1 MTITRTLVLGSTSPY
16 RRELM
21 QRLHTPFETA
31 APDIDETRLPDESA
45 RNMVLRLSLQKAQAV
60 AAQHPDALIIGSD
73 QCAVLHEQIIGKPG
87 SHENAVK
94 QLQNSSGE
102 TVAFLT
108 GLCLYDS
115 RDGSYQLDVVP
126 FSVDFRELTGAEI
139 DAYLRKDQPYNCAG
153 SFRSESLG
161 ITLFKRMHGDDPS
174 ALMGLTLIRLSE
186 MHKQAGINLLEETP
200 PQPTPYQGR
209 E

>member
-1 MTITRTLVLGSTSPY
+1 
-16 RRELM
+16 M
-21 QRLHTPFETA
+21 QRLHCPFETA
-31 APDIDETRLPDESA
+31 APNIDETRLEGESA
-45 RNMVLRLSLQKAQAV
+45 REMVLRLSLQKAQAV

-73 QCAVLHEQIIGKPG
+73 QCAVLHEQVIGKPG

-94 QLQNSSGE
+94 QLQHSSGQ

-126 FSVDFRELTGAEI
+126 FAVDFRELSDAEI

-174 ALMGLTLIRLSE
+174 ALMGLPLIRLSE
-186 MHKQAGINLLEETP
+186 MLKQAGVDLLAA
-200 PQPTPYQGR
+200 
-209 E
+209 

>member
-1 MTITRTLVLGSTSPY
+1 MMRTLVLGSTSPY

-21 QRLHTPFETA
+21 QRLHCPFETA
-31 APDIDETRLPDESA
+31 APDIDETRLASESA
-45 RNMVLRLSLQKAQAV
+45 RDMVLRLSLQKAQAV
-60 AAQHPDALIIGSD
+60 AAQHTDALIIGSD
-73 QCAVLHEQIIGKPG
+73 QCAVLHEQVIGKPG

-94 QLQNSSGE
+94 QLQNSSGQ

-126 FSVDFRELTGAEI
+126 FSVDFHDLNAAEI

-161 ITLFKRMHGDDPS
+161 ITLFKRMYGDDPT
-174 ALMGLTLIRLSE
+174 ALMGLPLIRLNE
-186 MHKQAGINLLEETP
+186 MLRQAGVNLLTA
-200 PQPTPYQGR
+200 
-209 E
+209 

>member
-1 MTITRTLVLGSTSPY
+1 MTERKLILGSTSPY

-31 APDIDETRLPDESA
+31 APDIDETRLEGESA
-45 RNMVLRLSLQKAQAV
+45 RDMVLRLSLEKARKV
-60 AAQHPDALIIGSD
+60 AEQHPDALIIGSD

-102 TVAFLT
+102 TVYFLT

-126 FSVDFRELTGAEI
+126 FQVDFRELTDGEI
-139 DAYLRKDQPYNCAG
+139 DRYLRKDQPYNCAG

-161 ITLFKRMHGDDPS
+161 ITLFKRMTGDDPT
-174 ALMGLTLIRLSE
+174 ALMGLPLIRLSQMLKE
-186 MHKQAGINLLEETP
+186 AGVDLLA
-200 PQPTPYQGR
+200 G
-209 E
+209 

>member
-1 MTITRTLVLGSTSPY
+1 MTRRLILGSTSPY

-21 QRLHTPFETA
+21 QRLAIPFETA
-31 APDIDETRLPDESA
+31 APDIDETRYDGESA
-45 RNMVLRLSLQKAQAV
+45 RDMVLRLSLQKAQAV
-60 AAQHPDALIIGSD
+60 AAQYPDALIIGSD
-73 QCAVLHEQIIGKPG
+73 QCAVLHEQVIGKPG
-87 SHENAVK
+87 NHENAVQ
-94 QLQNSSGE
+94 QLQNSSGK

-126 FSVDFRELTGAEI
+126 FAVDFRELNAAEI

-161 ITLFKRMHGDDPS
+161 ITLFKRMHGDDPT
-174 ALMGLTLIRLSE
+174 ALMGLPLIRLSQ
-186 MHKQAGINLLEETP
+186 MLKQAGMDLLAA
-200 PQPTPYQGR
+200 
-209 E
+209 

>member
-1 MTITRTLVLGSTSPY
+1 MTTRNLILGSTSPY

-21 QRLHTPFETA
+21 QRLHIAFNAA
-31 APDIDETRLPDESA
+31 APDIDETRHDGESA
-45 RNMVLRLSLQKAQAV
+45 RDMVLRLSLEKAQAV

-73 QCAVLHEQIIGKPG
+73 QCAILHDQVIGKPG

-94 QLQNSSGE
+94 QLQNSSAQ

-126 FSVDFRELTGAEI
+126 FSVDFRELTDEEI
-139 DAYLRKDQPYNCAG
+139 DRYLRKDQPYNCAG

-161 ITLFKRMHGDDPS
+161 ITLFKRMYGDDPT
-174 ALMGLTLIRLSE
+174 ALMGLPLIRLSE
-186 MHKQAGINLLEETP
+186 MLKQAGVDLL
-200 PQPTPYQGR
+200 G
-209 E
+209 

>member
-1 MTITRTLVLGSTSPY
+1 MTTRNLILGSTSPY

-21 QRLHTPFETA
+21 QRLHIAFSTA
-31 APDIDETRLPDESA
+31 APDIDETRHDGESA
-45 RNMVLRLSLQKAQAV
+45 RDMVLRLSLEKVQAV

-73 QCAVLHEQIIGKPG
+73 QCAILHDQVIGKPD

-94 QLQNSSGE
+94 QLQNSSAQ

-126 FSVDFRELTGAEI
+126 FSVDFRELTDEEI
-139 DAYLRKDQPYNCAG
+139 DRYLRKDQPYNCAG

-161 ITLFKRMHGDDPS
+161 ITLFKRMYGDDPT
-174 ALMGLTLIRLSE
+174 ALMGLPLIRLSE
-186 MHKQAGINLLEETP
+186 MLKQAGVDLL
-200 PQPTPYQGR
+200 G
-209 E
+209 

>member
-1 MTITRTLVLGSTSPY
+1 MTRTLILGSTSPY

-21 QRLHTPFETA
+21 QRLQTPFTTA
-31 APDIDETRLPDESA
+31 APDIDETRRMGESA
-45 RNMVLRLSLQKAQAV
+45 RDMVLRLSLEKAQAV

-73 QCAVLHEQIIGKPG
+73 QCAVLHEQVIGKPG

-94 QLQNSSGE
+94 QLQHSSGQ

-126 FSVDFRELTGAEI
+126 FEVDFRELTDGEI
-139 DAYLRKDQPYNCAG
+139 DRYLRKDQPYNCAG

-161 ITLFKRMHGDDPS
+161 ITLFKRMYGDDPT
-174 ALMGLTLIRLSE
+174 ALMGLPLIRLSQ
-186 MHKQAGINLLEETP
+186 MLQQAGLDLLAA
-200 PQPTPYQGR
+200 
-209 E
+209 

>member
-1 MTITRTLVLGSTSPY
+1 MPRKLILGSTSPY

-31 APDIDETRLPDESA
+31 APDIDETRLDGESA
-45 RNMVLRLSLQKAQAV
+45 HDMVLRLSLAKARKV
-60 AAQHPDALIIGSD
+60 AEQHPDALIIGSD
-73 QCAVLHEQIIGKPG
+73 QCAVLHEQVIGKPG

-94 QLQNSSGE
+94 QLQNSSAQ

-126 FSVDFRELTGAEI
+126 FSVDFRELADGEI
-139 DAYLRKDQPYNCAG
+139 ERYLRKDQPYNCAG

-161 ITLFKRMHGDDPS
+161 ITLFKRMYGDDPT
-174 ALMGLTLIRLSE
+174 ALMGLPLIRLSE
-186 MHKQAGINLLEETP
+186 MLRAAGLDLL
-200 PQPTPYQGR
+200 G
-209 E
+209 

>member
-1 MTITRTLVLGSTSPY
+1 
-16 RRELM
+16 
-21 QRLHTPFETA
+21 
-31 APDIDETRLPDESA
+31 
-45 RNMVLRLSLQKAQAV
+45 
-60 AAQHPDALIIGSD
+60 
-73 QCAVLHEQIIGKPG
+73 LHEQIIGKPG

-174 ALMGLTLIRLSE
+174 ALMGLPLIRLSE
-186 MHKQAGINLLEETP
+186 MLKQAGINLLEETP
-200 PQPTPYQGR
+200 PQPSPYQGR

>member
-1 MTITRTLVLGSTSPY
+1 MTTRNLILGSTSPY

-21 QRLHTPFETA
+21 QRLHIAFNTA
-31 APDIDETRLPDESA
+31 APDIDETRHDGESA
-45 RNMVLRLSLQKAQAV
+45 RDMVLRLSLEKVQAV

-73 QCAVLHEQIIGKPG
+73 QCAILHDQVIGKPD

-94 QLQNSSGE
+94 QLQNSSAQ

-126 FSVDFRELTGAEI
+126 FSVDFRELTDEEI
-139 DAYLRKDQPYNCAG
+139 DRYLRKDQPYNCAG

-161 ITLFKRMHGDDPS
+161 ITLFKRMYGDDPT
-174 ALMGLTLIRLSE
+174 ALMGLPLIRLSE
-186 MHKQAGINLLEETP
+186 MLKQAGVDLL
-200 PQPTPYQGR
+200 G
-209 E
+209 

>member
-1 MTITRTLVLGSTSPY
+1 MMTRTLILGSTSPY

-21 QRLHTPFETA
+21 QRLQTPFTTA
-31 APDIDETRLPDESA
+31 APDIDETRRMGENA
-45 RNMVLRLSLQKAQAV
+45 RDMVLRLSLEKAQAV

-73 QCAVLHEQIIGKPG
+73 QCAVLHEQVIGKPG

-94 QLQNSSGE
+94 QLQNSSGQ

-126 FSVDFRELTGAEI
+126 FEVDFRALTDGEI
-139 DAYLRKDQPYNCAG
+139 DRYLRKDQPYNCAG

-161 ITLFKRMHGDDPS
+161 ITLFKRMHGDDPT
-174 ALMGLTLIRLSE
+174 ALMGLPLIRLSQ
-186 MHKQAGINLLEETP
+186 MLQQAGVDLLA
-200 PQPTPYQGR
+200 G
-209 E
+209 